1 MCGKID
7 YLTHYKGWHF
17 ILKNVKYTFFLKR
30 FFEIKTDK
38 DMENVKAIDSIG
50 IEFGIGTAVAVLTAG
65 NFIYG
70 HVTAINEDKID
81 VIPDIGYRTS
91 KPNFRLKKIYKT
103 TSNHIAVL
111 KDQEKFVKKDD

>member
-1 MCGKID
+1 MLALHLGECKVNI
-7 YLTHYKGWHF
+7 
-17 ILKNVKYTFFLKR
+17 ILKI
-30 FFEIKTDK
+30 FFETKTDK
-38 DMENVKAIDSIG
+38 NMENVKAIDSIG

-70 HVTAINEDKID
+70 HVTAINEDKIE

-91 KPNFRLKKIYKT
+91 KPNFRLKKTYKT

-111 KDQEKFVKKDD
+111 KDQENFVKKDD